1 MNESIEQKIT
11 AVIESV
17 PKPEFVASVS
27 FRLAED
33 WSGDP
38 AVMILVLLKDH
49 AKPDKAYWDTVN
61 IYDFRLL
68 DTLSH
73 TGLGYFFYTS
83 YRMESEQAELDT
95 EEREDKA
102 KRERRGHRKTALAV

>member
-49 AKPDKAYWDTVN
+49 AKPDKAYWDALVPF
-61 IYDFRLL
+61 DQK
-68 DTLSH
+68 LSQAVYQAQPDYLPYL
-73 TGLGYFFYTS
+73 TF
-83 YRMESEQAELDT
+83 RMESEQAELDQET
-95 EEREDKA
+95 AQVKSKLAR
-102 KRERRGHRKTALAV
+102 RKTRNAAVAA

>member
-11 AVIESV
+11 VVIESV

-49 AKPDKAYWDTVN
+49 AKPDKAYWDALVPF
-61 IYDFRLL
+61 DQK
-68 DTLSH
+68 LSQAV
-73 TGLGYFFYTS
+73 Y
-83 YRMESEQAELDT
+83 QAELDQET
-95 EEREDKA
+95 AQVKSKFAR
-102 KRERRGHRKTALAV
+102 RKTRNAAVAA